1 MSLSSYS
8 FIFFFL
14 LFVLVFLTCLKMK
27 RGSLLWVLI
36 AGSLVFYGSGS
47 WKSLPLLAGSVL
59 ANFLFSGLIEKVKKT
74 SQKKIIFI
82 AAITL
87 NGLLLATFK
96 YLGFLTESLL
106 FWTSL
111 KSPQLFFPLGISF
124 FTLTQIMFLVDRYQG
139 IVKHPAFSE
148 FVSFVS
154 FFPTITAGP
163 ICRWKDLGLQISQ
176 LQYRLIDWDLIA
188 RGIFLFALGFAKK
201 IILADTFA
209 IWADLGFQ
217 NSATLSGP
225 MSWISSLAYTFQI
238 YFDFSGYSD
247 MAIGA
252 ALIMQISIPANFNS
266 PLRAVSLIDFWK
278 RWHISLSQFITSYL
292 YTPMLK
298 AGGKKITFE
307 KAMVTTVLA
316 MTIAGLWHGPSWNF
330 ILFGFLH
337 GIVLVVNNVWRK
349 KKLRCPDPVGWI
361 LTFLFVN
368 FAFVI
373 FRSQNL
379 ADAFSMIR
387 SMFLGSLHNW
397 NGDMIAQVLS
407 TTEQLISALIMIVGA
422 GIILRTKDSSDYCRE
437 FQPTKKNLAVA
448 VVFFIFSL
456 LLLNTVVSKIFIYAD
471 F

>member
-8 FIFFFL
+8 FILFFL
-14 LFVLVFLTCLKMK
+14 LFTTLFLFSLKLK
-27 RGSLLWVLI
+27 RGYPLWILI
-36 AGSLVFYGSGS
+36 AGSLIFYSSGS
-47 WKSLPLLAGSVL
+47 FKSLPLLAGSVL
-59 ANFLFSGLIEKVKKT
+59 ANFLFSKLLEKIKQP
-74 SQKKIIFI
+74 SQKKIIFV

-87 NGLLLATFK
+87 NTLILATFK
-96 YLGFLTESLL
+96 YLGFLVENLL

-111 KSPQLFFPLGISF
+111 KPPHLFFPLGISF

-176 LQYRLIDWDLIA
+176 LQCRLIDWNLIA
-188 RGIFLFALGFAKK
+188 RGIFLFTLGFGKK

-217 NSATLSGP
+217 HSSTISGP

-252 ALIMQISIPANFNS
+252 ALILQISIPSNFNS

-292 YTPMLK
+292 YRYRIPQ
-298 AGGKKITFE
+298 AC
-307 KAMVTTVLA
+307 
-316 MTIAGLWHGPSWNF
+316 S
-330 ILFGFLH
+330 
-337 GIVLVVNNVWRK
+337 
-349 KKLRCPDPVGWI
+349 
-361 LTFLFVN
+361 
-368 FAFVI
+368 
-373 FRSQNL
+373 
-379 ADAFSMIR
+379 
-387 SMFLGSLHNW
+387 
-397 NGDMIAQVLS
+397 
-407 TTEQLISALIMIVGA
+407 
-422 GIILRTKDSSDYCRE
+422 
-437 FQPTKKNLAVA
+437 
-448 VVFFIFSL
+448 
-456 LLLNTVVSKIFIYAD
+456 
-471 F
+471 